1 MFFSTYVLT
10 KKGPLAKI
18 WLAAHWDR
26 RLTRNEVRVV
36 DLRQSVVDI
45 VQPAVPIALR
55 TSGELLVGVV
65 RIYALKVKHLLKDAL
80 DATLVLR
87 VTTLT
92 TKSTSTA
99 SGGSIRNTNSKEH
112 DTGVT
117 ASSSSAGAK
126 VLLDGVLL
134 SGGGDIE
141 AVTFDWSGGASA
153 NAAAAAGVVVAT
165 GKTDAEA
172 LEARFDAIAD
182 LLQGGSGL
190 QRNSMTPMDGNMN
203 INNNNN
209 NNNNNNININ
219 INGTGGERDASG
231 LLASAWYALEP
242 SSQAVEELHTTQQ
255 DYDEIAKMRADLM
268 AFGDRVSGSGSSSK
282 KSSIPSIEK
291 ARSSGLTAGTAALG
305 DLAGFPLPADE
316 LDIGVPLPD
325 DPTMLPDFMMPSHGN
340 EDPLAIPNIMNDE
353 QQQQQQQKKTKTR
366 PTNILDLAAT
376 TVSAETV
383 QRWMDD
389 RSDIIDAIPRRGP
402 YDTQEARD
410 RTILAAES
418 NKGDLWAVVNAA
430 PLAWMPNP
438 ALRTLYTSLLL
449 PALEQ
454 AEASILPQLHHQQ
467 QQRQQQEDPFQ
478 QIPAGGMEEE
488 EEAFLQRGNK
498 DENGEFDMNNTALE
512 NRKRGLDEIND
523 YDNDNNNG
531 NQSSKG
537 GLSAAAIT
545 TLKRIRDV
553 LGTKTSQP
561 PSKRSK
567 KETAPR
573 ERCLLQEVCR
583 GMHRREA
590 ARTFANVLALASKQ
604 LVLAQQPSSSG
615 DVELGLLAAADTVLL
630 KV

>member
-65 RIYALKVKHLLKDAL
+65 RIYALKVKHLLKDAM

-92 TKSTSTA
+92 TKSASTP
-99 SGGSIRNTNSKEH
+99 GGSNSINSKEQ
-112 DTGVT
+112 DP
-117 ASSSSAGAK
+117 SSATK

-134 SGGGDIE
+134 NGGGDIE
-141 AVTFDWSGGASA
+141 AVTFDWSSGASA
-153 NAAAAAGVVVAT
+153 NAAAAAGVVAS

-172 LEARFDAIAD
+172 LEARFDDIAD
-182 LLQGGSGL
+182 LLQGAVL
-190 QRNSMTPMDGNMN
+190 QKNNSITPGGINSN
-203 INNNNN
+203 INNN
-209 NNNNNNININ
+209 
-219 INGTGGERDASG
+219 INGINEKDAASA

-242 SSQAVEELHTTQQ
+242 TSQAVEELHTTQQ

-268 AFGDRVSGSGSSSK
+268 AFGDRVSGSSSSK

-291 ARSSGLTAGTAALG
+291 ARSSGLTAGAAVLG
-305 DLAGFPLPADE
+305 DLAGFPLPAEE

-325 DPTMLPDFMMPSHGN
+325 DPTMLPDFMMPAPGG
-340 EDPLAIPNIMNDE
+340 EDPLAIPHLQEEEEEDE
-353 QQQQQQQKKTKTR
+353 EKEKQQQSTTLRKAR

-383 QRWMDD
+383 QKWMDD
-389 RSDIIDAIPRRGP
+389 RSDIVEAIPRRGP
-402 YDTQEARD
+402 YDVQEVRD
-410 RTILAAES
+410 RTLLSAES

-438 ALRTLYTSLLL
+438 ALRTLYSSLLL

-454 AEASILPQLHHQQ
+454 AEASILPLYHHPQQ
-467 QQRQQQEDPFQ
+467 QQQQQEDPFQ

-488 EEAFLQRGNK
+488 EAFLARANE
-498 DENGEFDMNNTALE
+498 DENGEFNGNNNALQ
-512 NRKRGLDEIND
+512 NRKRALDKSNEDDEDDEN
-523 YDNDNNNG
+523 NNNNNNNG
-531 NQSSKG
+531 NQSRNG

-545 TLKRIRDV
+545 TLKRIREV
-553 LGTKTSQP
+553 LVTPSQQQQQP
-561 PSKRSK
+561 PNKRSK
-567 KETAPR
+567 KESAPR

-604 LVLAQQPSSSG
+604 LVFAQQPSSSG
-615 DVELGLLAAADTVLL
+615 DVELGLLAAADGVLL